1 MGNAMHSTKIY
12 GALGWL
18 FAPLIL
24 AGILIACGGPSTATP
39 TPSTNKLS
47 IPKVTLIVRDLSLNM
62 PTTLHAGFV
71 DITMVNEGTQTQP
84 AQFAR
89 LKQGATLEQLQAA
102 VQKERHAI
110 LPLIIPTGGMLSVRA
125 DHSQEIVLDLPEG
138 QYVVFN
144 FLPGDE
150 TLPGAGKALVTSF
163 TVIGPSN
170 TEQVRP
176 PRSDIEVTM
185 RDFSFDTPE
194 TLKPGLLTYQVM
206 NRGAQAH
213 EMVFLKLDGGK
224 TWKDVMAFLQSPQ
237 SATLPGRIVGGMS
250 ALSPGETAWVTMDLV
265 PGTYVVLCFLPDKTS
280 EFLHVQLGMICSITV
295 K

>member
-1 MGNAMHSTKIY
+1 MGIAMHSTKKY
-12 GALGWL
+12 GALAGL
-18 FAPLIL
+18 FALLTL
-24 AGILIACGGPSTATP
+24 ASILIACSGRPTDSP
-39 TPSTNKLS
+39 TPSTIKPS
-47 IPKVTLIVRDLSLNM
+47 IPKVTLIARDLSLDM

-110 LPLIIPTGGMLSVRA
+110 LPLLVPSGGLLAVKPDR
-125 DHSQEIVLDLPEG
+125 SQEIMLDLPEG
-138 QYVVFN
+138 QYVVLN

-150 TLPGAGKALVTSF
+150 TLPRAGKALATSF
-163 TVIGPSN
+163 TVVGPSN

-176 PRSDIEVTM
+176 PRGDIEVTM
-185 RDFSFDTPE
+185 RDFSFDTPD
-194 TLKPGLLTYQVM
+194 TIKSGLLTYQVT

-237 SATLPGRIVGGMS
+237 SATLPGSIVGGMS
-250 ALSPGETAWVTMDLV
+250 TLSPGETAWVTMNLV
-265 PGTYVVLCFLPDKTS
+265 PGTYVVLCFLPDKAS
-280 EFLHVQLGMICSITV
+280 GFLHVQLGMICSITV